1 MTPPKSFE
9 KVSAAIVS
17 MNKAQL
23 QRQIKGFRGNF
34 KLDFSD
40 AYIKGCTV
48 DKLRHIL
55 LAAVMTKR

>member
-1 MTPPKSFE
+1 MTPANSFE

-17 MNKAQL
+17 MNKVQL
-23 QRQIKGFRGNF
+23 ESRIKGFRGNF

-40 AYIKGCTV
+40 AYLKGCNE